1 MRNPHDFWR
10 HSGFHLLARRE
21 DGRLCVTEDF
31 LRAYLLRPEIRPV
44 EESGQGELALH
55 QRLMDEPDLA
65 LGDSDLSA
73 IEDADTRDNYRLWL
87 RFRDRLLGSET
98 IEACYLGLFA
108 GKGMDVPPLF
118 VEQLAH
124 ILVRNVLHGLS
135 DSAEDALQ
143 VRAAELF
150 FREQKATLR
159 DGQVLLADAETIA
172 QHASGAAYGS
182 LGRLLVEAQTPLG
195 GASLDVLDLA
205 NAGRYWARDER
216 HDFVI
221 AARHDAAAMAA
232 LSRVIEKWLAH
243 MAGLQVTVQPV
254 AAIEDAHWSWH
265 IGLDVES
272 SSLLDAL
279 WRGESVEQG
288 RMRRLAVLFRMQFN
302 DASLMR
308 PALAGKPVY
317 LALSM
322 DEQEQ
327 VRFKPQNLLINLPLI
342 KPLIHVATAP
352 A

>member
-10 HSGFHLLARRE
+10 HSGFHLLQRDE
-21 DGRLCVTEDF
+21 DGRLRVTEDF

-44 EESGQGELALH
+44 EESGPGELVLH
-55 QRLMDEPDLA
+55 QRLMDRPDLA
-65 LGDSDLSA
+65 LDDSALSS

-87 RFRDRLLGSET
+87 RFRERLLGSDT

-108 GKGMDVPPLF
+108 GTGVDVPPLF

-124 ILVRNVLHGLS
+124 ILVRNVLHSLG

-143 VRAAELF
+143 ARAAELF

-195 GASLDVLDLA
+195 GANLDVLEPG

-216 HDFVI
+216 HDFVML
-221 AARHDAAAMAA
+221 ARHDAPAMAA

-243 MAGLQVTVQPV
+243 MAGVRVTVQPV
-254 AAIEDAHWSWH
+254 AAIEDAHWRWH
-265 IGLDVES
+265 IGLDAES
-272 SSLLDAL
+272 SGLLDAL
-279 WRGESVEQG
+279 WRGETVEQG

-302 DASLMR
+302 DA
-308 PALAGKPVY
+308 ALLQPTVAGKPVY

-322 DEQEQ
+322 DEQER

-342 KPLIHVATAP
+342 QPLIPRASAP
-352 A
+352 T